1 MIIGLTIISKTVL
14 TRFSRIVLSVKNNV
28 RFFVH
33 CHHFSSQKET
43 LMNNIESIDEV
54 FLMCLKKKVY
64 ILLFGC
70 SKSKYHTD
78 SKAMIFLIE
87 FTLISLV

>member
-14 TRFSRIVLSVKNNV
+14 TRFPRIVLSVKNNV

-43 LMNNIESIDEV
+43 LMNNTES
-54 FLMCLKKKVY
+54 
-64 ILLFGC
+64 
-70 SKSKYHTD
+70 TD
-78 SKAMIFLIE
+78 ADIFNV
-87 FTLISLV
+87 S